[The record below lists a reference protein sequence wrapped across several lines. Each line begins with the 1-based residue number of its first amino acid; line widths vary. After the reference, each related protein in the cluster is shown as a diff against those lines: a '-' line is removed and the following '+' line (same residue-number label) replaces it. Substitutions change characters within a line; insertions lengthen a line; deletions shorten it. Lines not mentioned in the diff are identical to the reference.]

1 MIEPARVSAR
11 RAPRPGLVVFG
22 QPRYDGGRRQLTGRG
37 KNMSTASAKLM
48 TAEEFYDFCHRPENR
63 DRHFELEQGE
73 VVEVSRPGVQHGAVC
88 INVGVVLTL
97 YARQRRQGYACG
109 NDTGV
114 IWGRAPD
121 TVKGPDVI
129 FFDQN
134 HRFDELAIK
143 Y

>member
-63 DRHFELEQGE
+63 DRHFELDQGE
-73 VVEVSRPGVQHGAVC
+73 VVEEDEE
-88 INVGVVLTL
+88 LT
-97 YARQRRQGYACG
+97 GG
-109 NDTGV
+109 
-114 IWGRAPD
+114 
-121 TVKGPDVI
+121 
-129 FFDQN
+129 
-134 HRFDELAIK
+134 DELPEFRCRVAEFFQMPGE
-143 Y
+143 